1 MGQWMDKLGKS
12 MADKL
17 EGTKLA
23 DWVKQTAIDMF

>member
-17 EGTKLA
+17 EGTELA
-23 DWVKQTAIDMF
+23 EWVKQTAIDMF